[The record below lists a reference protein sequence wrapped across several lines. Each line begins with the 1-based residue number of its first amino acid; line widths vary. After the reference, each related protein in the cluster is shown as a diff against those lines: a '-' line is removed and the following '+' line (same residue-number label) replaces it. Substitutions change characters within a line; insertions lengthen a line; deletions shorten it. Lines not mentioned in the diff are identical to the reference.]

1 MATLKNT
8 LLLFLISSFSFSQNI
23 SIQYVGDG
31 DHNILLTCQVV
42 ESLKSP
48 TVIGKN
54 NRNLKIALVSPT
66 TLLCN
71 QIKRNTLIYVSP
83 NEIINLDINAKGL
96 IDYWCDTNKYRKLES
111 KFINDCFEKY
121 GTTEDIG
128 LNNELKQIRL
138 LNKFPKY
145 FDKEYI
151 KEQELLENY
160 YKNDKVSKEFY
171 QYFKTMY
178 WCLIKYN
185 ELENE
190 VVNPAIFSDIEKSF
204 SQADSLL
211 NIEGY
216 NALLDNYITKSI
228 EKLGLK
234 PHLYT
239 KMEFISKNFP
249 EQKLIDFLLYRNIN
263 SALNDRFSK
272 TIVDKKSIDIFRKNC
287 KKTEYLKAVNEDLEP
302 KTTPL
307 ILQNIIKKYTGKLVL
322 VDFWASWC
330 MPCREEFPS
339 EKKLMKKYPNVAFV
353 FLSTEKSKTA
363 WQNAMTQYND
373 ILNKENS
380 FFLVKSGKDELLKE
394 LKVSSIPRYVLFS
407 KDGKIIHPDA
417 PRPSS
422 LEIETL
428 LEKYL

>member
-1 MATLKNT
+1 
-8 LLLFLISSFSFSQNI
+8 
-23 SIQYVGDG
+23 
-31 DHNILLTCQVV
+31 
-42 ESLKSP
+42 
-48 TVIGKN
+48 
-54 NRNLKIALVSPT
+54 
-66 TLLCN
+66 
-71 QIKRNTLIYVSP
+71 
-83 NEIINLDINAKGL
+83 
-96 IDYWCDTNKYRKLES
+96 
-111 KFINDCFEKY
+111 
-121 GTTEDIG
+121 
-128 LNNELKQIRL
+128 
-138 LNKFPKY
+138 
-145 FDKEYI
+145 
-151 KEQELLENY
+151 
-160 YKNDKVSKEFY
+160 
-171 QYFKTMY
+171 
-178 WCLIKYN
+178 
-185 ELENE
+185 
-190 VVNPAIFSDIEKSF
+190 
-204 SQADSLL
+204 
-211 NIEGY
+211 
-216 NALLDNYITKSI
+216 
-228 EKLGLK
+228 
-234 PHLYT
+234 
-239 KMEFISKNFP
+239 MEFISKNFP

-307 ILQNIIKKYTGKLVL
+307 ILQNIIKKHTGKLVL

-422 LEIETL
+422 LEIEIL